1 MERKTGP
8 QINEEERIIKM
19 TEEVKQEN
27 QPEVQTIPDLT
38 INDILKLLP
47 HRYPFLLVDKLKECV
62 PGVSGVGIKN
72 VTMNEPFFQGHFPE
86 NPVMPGVLQI
96 EAMAQTAGII
106 VLTAFPEEERTGNSV
121 YFMTV
126 DDVKFRKPVLPGDT
140 LEFHVVKEQ
149 AVRNVFKF
157 RGVAKVDGKVV
168 SQATFSAMVFKKA

>member
-1 MERKTGP
+1 
-8 QINEEERIIKM
+8 M
-19 TEEVKQEN
+19 TEEVQQERTAL
-27 QPEVQTIPDLT
+27 PEIG
-38 INDILKLLP
+38 IGDILKLLP
-47 HRYPFLLVDKLKECV
+47 HRYPFLLVDKVKECV
-62 PGVSGVGIKN
+62 PGVSGIGIKN

-106 VLTAFPEEERTGNSV
+106 VLMNFSEEERQGNSV

-126 DDVKFRKPVLPGDT
+126 DDVKFRKPVLPGDV
-140 LEFHVVKEQ
+140 LEFHVEKEQ

-168 SQATFSAMVFKKA
+168 SQAIFSAMVFKKA